1 MQKMMKRLR
10 PYRLVILIVLPV
22 ILLVLIRALAPGR
35 FKPDARNLAK
45 ASFTNAN
52 IIEPGQVAALNGKPL
67 ILKLVN
73 GEIPNT
79 PPGDTLVVPAGR
91 LLEKD
96 ILKTIHAFEGPV
108 LIYSADPAIS
118 AKAWMILTQM
128 GYRDL
133 FVLTDTEGNEVL
145 KYKFRSDSTAGI

>member
-1 MQKMMKRLR
+1 MKRFR

-35 FKPDARNLAK
+35 FKPDAGKLAE

-52 IIEPGQVAALNGKPL
+52 IIEHRQVATLSGKPL
-67 ILKLVN
+67 IVKLVS
-73 GEIPNT
+73 GEIPTT

-108 LIYSADPAIS
+108 LIYAADPAIS

-133 FVLTDTEGNEVL
+133 YVLTNTEGNEVL
-145 KYKFRSDSTAGI
+145 KYKFRPDTTAGI